1 MNTQNIRKIDAA
13 ATFACIGALLC
24 WSVGPVFIKLLTG
37 CLDLWT
43 QNLLRYLVACLFWL
57 PFLALAFKTG
67 RLDNRVWRKALLPLA
82 PNLVMQSLWAGAFYY
97 IEPAFM
103 NLLTQSSII
112 WIAGFSL
119 IFFADERVLVKSKR
133 FWLGMALS
141 IIGVVG
147 VMVCKEN
154 FAAAKTMTGIGIA
167 LAAAVMWG
175 IYAVC
180 ARIAFRDIDS
190 RIGFSV
196 ISIYTTS
203 GLFVLAVLFGR
214 IQDCLYIPTQSWV
227 YIVVSGVLAIAFSH
241 VLYYAAI
248 RRIGATIPSL
258 VLLSTPFTV
267 LAISRLVFGESLN
280 SFQWLFGMILI
291 SGSALAIWA
300 QQHLK

>member
-1 MNTQNIRKIDAA
+1 MNTQKVRKIDTA

-37 CLDLWT
+37 YLDLWT

-57 PFLALAFKTG
+57 PFLALIAKKG
-67 RLDNRVWRKALLPLA
+67 QLDNRVWRRALLPLA
-82 PNLVMQSLWAGAFYY
+82 PNLVMQSLWAGAFCY

-103 NLLTQSSII
+103 NLLTQSSVI

-154 FAAAKTMTGIGIA
+154 FAAAKTITGIAIA

-175 IYAVC
+175 MYAVC

-196 ISIYTTS
+196 ISIYTTA
-203 GLFVLAVLFGR
+203 GLFVLALLFGKL
-214 IQDCLYIPTQSWV
+214 QDCLNIPAKPWL
-227 YIVVSGVLAIAFSH
+227 YIVVSGILAIAFSH

-248 RRIGATIPSL
+248 RRIGTTIPSL

-267 LAISRLVFGESLN
+267 LAVSRLALGESLN
-280 SFQWLFGMILI
+280 GFQWLFGIILLT
-291 SGSALAIWA
+291 GSALAIWA